1 MLGFS
6 SISEL
11 AFAQLPGAFVHPS
24 AATATA
30 TLGSEGVTGDA
41 NITLTGN
48 TATMSVGDESVIGKA
63 NISIT
68 GLSTTLSQGNVLI
81 WGEIVPGVNP
91 SPTTLYGIDTKLTR
105 EPRNLSSPSL
115 LPPKLSNGFCEP

>member
-11 AFAQLPGAFVHPS
+11 AFAQLPASFVHLSGVNTTGVAGDETVTADAQVSGFS
-24 AATATA
+24 ASGAVG
-30 TLGSEGVTGDA
+30 TL
-41 NITLTGN
+41 
-48 TATMSVGDESVIGKA
+48 GDESIIGKA

-91 SPTTLYGIDTKLTR
+91 SYSAITTGASQSWTDISTSVSQTWTDIA
-105 EPRNLSSPSL
+105 S
-115 LPPKLSNGFCEP
+115 